1 MKHFIPLRKTFRS
14 RSNKSGLPPGSLV
27 YVGEER
33 TGEITIT
40 CTSYDRANISHWQ
53 PADPAEC
60 TPGPDR
66 VLWLD
71 MAGVHQ
77 PDVLALW
84 GKAFGL
90 HPLVLEDILNT
101 EHRPKL
107 EEFENQLFFVLKALK
122 VSNDIPGLVEDQV
135 SLVLGP
141 GYVLSFQEKGGE
153 FEAVQG
159 RLHQGK
165 GRIRSSGA
173 DYLAYALIDSVVDH
187 YFAVLEHIGQRI
199 DDLQEKLLA
208 DPDQSCMG
216 SIHAIKKD
224 VLLVRK
230 AVWPMRETLNAVLR
244 EDSDL
249 VGEDT
254 RIYFRDVYDHSVQLL
269 DTVETFRDMIA
280 GMFDTYLSSV
290 SLRMNEVMKVLTI
303 MATIFIPLTFIV
315 GLYGMNFQHMPE
327 LHWEWGYP
335 AVLMVMAAIVAVMF
349 WYFKR
354 RKWF

>member
-1 MKHFIPLRKTFRS
+1 MKHFIPLRKTVRS
-14 RSNKSGLPPGSLV
+14 RSDKSGLPPGSLV

-33 TGEITIT
+33 TGDITIT
-40 CTSYDRANISHWQ
+40 CTSYDRATISCWQ
-53 PADPAEC
+53 PVDPAEC
-60 TPGPDR
+60 TPDPGK

-71 MAGVHQ
+71 MAGIHQ
-77 PDVLALW
+77 PEMLARW
-84 GKAFGL
+84 GTAFGL

-107 EEFENQLFFVLKALK
+107 EELESQLFFVLKAFK
-122 VSNDIPGLVEDQV
+122 VSDDGTELVEDQV
-135 SLVLGP
+135 SLVLGQ

-153 FEAVQG
+153 FAAVQG
-159 RLHQGK
+159 RLDQGK
-165 GRIRSSGA
+165 GRIRGSGA
-173 DYLAYALIDSVVDH
+173 DYLAYALIDSVVDR
-187 YFAVLEHIGQRI
+187 YFSVLEHIGQRI

-208 DPDQSCMG
+208 DPDQSCMAG
-216 SIHAIKKD
+216 IHAVKQD

-230 AVWPMRETLNAVLR
+230 AVWPLRETLNAILR
-244 EDSDL
+244 QDTDL
-249 VGEDT
+249 VGEAT
-254 RIYFRDVYDHSVQLL
+254 RIYFRDVYDHTVQLL

-327 LHWEWGYP
+327 LHWKWGYP
-335 AVLMVMAAIVAVMF
+335 AVLVFMAAIVALMF